1 MEILF
6 EKNSLMNHSYFS
18 FLSLFRHHFKLDKQY
33 IKGSDISLHLI
44 AAFASINEND
54 VNELQILL
62 RQMLR
67 GNKTS
72 ISNRNGPLSDTQ
84 STFSSNFIFH
94 ISSQTVSIFLSFC
107 PTKTLLFLCCVVFLF
122 LFFICLNCMK
132 IKRCLFKRIC
142 LF

>member
-84 STFSSNFIFH
+84 STFH
-94 ISSQTVSIFLSFC
+94 IKLHFSHLITNSIHFFKFLS
-107 PTKTLLFLCCVVFLF
+107 
-122 LFFICLNCMK
+122 N
-132 IKRCLFKRIC
+132 
-142 LF
+142 